1 MLRYRSNLAGAVALA
16 FTVHLAHAGPE
27 ECRQAVDDY
36 DVVMSELTEAL
47 GQYEKCVTES
57 NGEDIC
63 EIEFEHLQSA
73 QQDFQTAVLTYQNE
87 CR

>member
-1 MLRYRSNLAGAVALA
+1 MVAGAVALA
-16 FTVHLAHAGPE
+16 FSVHLVHAGPE
-27 ECRQAVDDY
+27 ECRQALDDY

-57 NGEDIC
+57 HGEDVC
-63 EIEFEHLQSA
+63 EIAFMQLQSVHEE
-73 QQDFQTAVLTYQNE
+73 FQSAVLTYQNE